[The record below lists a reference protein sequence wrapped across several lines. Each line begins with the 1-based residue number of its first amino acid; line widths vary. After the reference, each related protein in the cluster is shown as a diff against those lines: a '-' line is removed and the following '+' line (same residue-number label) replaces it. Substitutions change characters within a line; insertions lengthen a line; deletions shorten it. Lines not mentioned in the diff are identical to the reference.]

1 MADAHV
7 CSSSGLDKGPNGAGQ
22 VTNFVSA
29 TRSFRNRELQNDATT
44 RGTVMER
51 MTGDLRTCIDS
62 RMRYLED
69 GQMPFDSNQT
79 ISMMMDIAQ
88 GMEDLHRCD
97 LIHADL
103 KASNILVYPVLMERE
118 GEKLDGSQEA
128 ALSVIFQAKIGD
140 FDTSDGVV
148 ECAQSDYDVVLSGRR
163 PELPAYVNPRMKELL
178 SACWRSEPRERPGWT
193 WIIETLKEE
202 LMLHPLFASKL
213 VGQISVQNCMLA
225 EIYPKIHKAPL
236 ESTTM
241 ESIKAWKAVEMEKV
255 AIRNLFLENTIDI
268 SAHGYL

>member
-1 MADAHV
+1 
-7 CSSSGLDKGPNGAGQ
+7 
-22 VTNFVSA
+22 
-29 TRSFRNRELQNDATT
+29 
-44 RGTVMER
+44 
-51 MTGDLRTCIDS
+51 
-62 RMRYLED
+62 MRYLED

-103 KASNILVYPVLMERE
+103 KASNILVYPVLVERK
-118 GEKLDGSQEA
+118 GEKVDGSEEA
-128 ALSVIFQAKIGD
+128 ALSVIFQTKIGD

-148 ECAQSDYDVVLSGRR
+148 GTGFWRAPEVLQALRNGVKPILSPAADVYSYGMLCYELLTGLIPFEECARSDYDVVLSGRR

-178 SACWRSEPRERPGWT
+178 CACWRSEPRERPGWT

-213 VGQISVQNCMLA
+213 VGQISVQNCMLV
-225 EIYPKIHKAPL
+225 ENPQ
-236 ESTTM
+236 STT
-241 ESIKAWKAVEMEKV
+241 
-255 AIRNLFLENTIDI
+255 
-268 SAHGYL
+268 